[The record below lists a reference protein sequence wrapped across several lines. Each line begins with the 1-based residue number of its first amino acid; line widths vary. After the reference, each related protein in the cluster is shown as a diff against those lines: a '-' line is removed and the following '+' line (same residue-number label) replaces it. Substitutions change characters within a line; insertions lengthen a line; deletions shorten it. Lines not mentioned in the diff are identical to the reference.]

1 MLSSPGGART
11 NAYNRNV
18 VAFAALGSTT
28 YGYGASVISSTIGQ
42 PGWYAFFNLPP
53 AGEPGYDAITTP
65 VIATANGLLSAGAA
79 AACLA
84 VMWTGDRFGR
94 IRNLQAACL
103 LGILGGALQGGAA
116 NLATFQAGR
125 FVMGLCIGLMVT
137 VTPMY
142 LSEISS
148 PRRRGWLVGHH
159 AIFLVFG
166 YLLASWFG
174 YAVYFASNRSFGW
187 RFPLC
192 FQVVPPLA
200 LLGGTPWLPQSP
212 RWLVSRNRH
221 DEAWTELQSLRQC
234 PEDPDNAV
242 AREELREIQDQIA
255 LDRKKLM
262 AWGGN
267 PWRAVLSKRSYQKR
281 MIIGFLTQWG
291 AEFGGPLII
300 NNYAVILYE
309 GLGQK
314 GHMPLLL
321 SAVWITTAALIYNP
335 GGAWLHDKVN
345 SRRWMFITGFVG
357 VAITTSC
364 LAAMIAC
371 FAGTE
376 NRAGNAMG
384 VFFIF
389 LYLAFQGTFCDTT
402 MYTYISEIF
411 PTEIRSI
418 GMGFSLFGQFAA
430 TIILLQTAPLGFA
443 AVGWKYF
450 LVVICWSV
458 VFIPVIYFFFPET
471 AQLSLEEVEKQFG
484 DEVATHITQEGD
496 EKL

>member
-1 MLSSPGGART
+1 MPSPPGAGQTSS
-11 NAYNRNV
+11 YNRKV
-18 VAFAALGSTT
+18 VAFAALGSM
-28 YGYGASVISSTIGQ
+28 S
-42 PGWYAFFNLPP
+42 PP
-53 AGEPGYDAITTP
+53 SGEPGYDEVTTP
-65 VIATANGLLSAGAA
+65 AIATANGLLSAGAA
-79 AACLA
+79 VACLA

-94 IRNLQAACL
+94 VRNLQAGSL
-103 LGILGGALQGGAA
+103 LGILGGALQGAA
-116 NLATFQAGR
+116 QNLAMFQAGR

-142 LSEISS
+142 LSEISH

-159 AIFLVFG
+159 AIFLVLG
-166 YLLASWFG
+166 YMLASWNG
-174 YAVYFASNRSFGW
+174 YAVYFAPNRAFGW

-192 FQVVPPLA
+192 FQV
-200 LLGGTPWLPQSP
+200 SP

-221 DEAWTELQSLRQC
+221 DEAWAELQRLRRC
-234 PEDPDNAV
+234 PEEDPDDAV

-255 LDRKKLM
+255 LDRQKLLV
-262 AWGGN
+262 WGGN

-300 NNYAVILYE
+300 
-309 GLGQK
+309 
-314 GHMPLLL
+314 
-321 SAVWITTAALIYNP
+321 
-335 GGAWLHDKVN
+335 VN

-357 VAITTSC
+357 ITITTSC

-371 FAGTE
+371 FAGTD

-402 MYTYISEIF
+402 MYIYISEIF

-430 TIILLQTAPLGFA
+430 TIILLQTAPIGFA
-443 AVGWKYF
+443 AVGWEYL
-450 LVVICWSV
+450 LVVICWSA
-458 VFIPVIYFFFPET
+458 VFVPIIYFFFPET
-471 AQLSLEEVEKQFG
+471 SQLSLEEVERQFG
-484 DEVATHITQEGD
+484 DEVVTHTIQQQKD
-496 EKL
+496 EI